1 MRVLAGALA
10 VAGLM
15 ACAELYLAGQTIDSV
30 IATEGRAPT
39 SIVDEIQD
47 PAERVAFVN
56 LLQATTDPHKLQ
68 ALARAFLN
76 QYPQSAFLG
85 FAAEKASRA
94 SFDLGDLQVGLQ
106 YARLSLKLLP
116 ENPLLLVAVADV
128 EARLQQN
135 EAAIANARDALDDFD
150 RFARPAAIS
159 KRDWPALKRRQQTTS
174 WFVIGRALINE
185 ALAKSAE
192 DRPALLAQARA
203 ALASAHDLEP
213 DDMEVV
219 YLSGLAFRY
228 SNDLPHAVVEF
239 SAAYRKGGEL
249 SNEAYEQLRTLYA
262 AARPNPPISF
272 EAFIDKLQG
281 EASPIEKRDAG
292 EIDAAPVTHP
302 GEYAGSAA
310 CKQCHTDIYRNW
322 NQSGMSRM
330 LRSYQPENVQGDF
343 GKNSQFYAGDEIA
356 YEDGKV
362 TITPGVSSTLFARM
376 TIRDGRHYFDIK
388 ESDGLWHTYP
398 VDYTIGSK
406 WQQAYAT
413 RLPNGEIHVFPI
425 QYSLIEKR
433 WLNYWKV
440 IDAPG
445 SERANPLNWE
455 KLDASTN
462 YMVNCAVC
470 HTSQLRNTR
479 GGGFDP
485 DNLAFREPGVNCE
498 MCHGPSANHVAAIH
512 SGSYSEKR
520 PLDPPV
526 EFDRISN
533 RDFVAICAQCHMQS
547 NLHAA
552 SARGELNYSTR
563 GTFFIKNPELP
574 LGEFT
579 RETFFKDGRF
589 RQTTFMVEAL
599 ERSQCF
605 RKGEANCSSCHDPH
619 SHDEPSNL
627 TSLKF
632 KDDPDRM
639 CTGCHT
645 QFQDKLRAAAHT
657 HHSPA
662 SEGSRCVSCHMPR
675 IMDALLFRARSH
687 QIDDIPNAEMTLR
700 FGQGESPNACLLCHA
715 EKTAQWTQ
723 SQLQSWKMAPQVS
736 AALGND

>member
-15 ACAELYLAGQTIDSV
+15 ACVELHLTGQTIDSLV
-30 IATEGRAPT
+30 TEESRAPRS
-39 SIVDEIQD
+39 SILDEIRD
-47 PAERVAFVN
+47 PAERAAFAN
-56 LLQATTDPHKLQ
+56 LLQVTDPHKLL

-76 QYPQSAFLG
+76 QYPQSAFLA
-85 FAAEKASRA
+85 FAAEKAARA
-94 SFDLGDLQVGLQ
+94 SFDLGDLQAGLQ
-106 YARLSLKLLP
+106 DTRLSLKLLP
-116 ENPLLLVAVADV
+116 ENPLLLVAAADV

-135 EAAIANARDALDDFD
+135 DAAIADARDALDYFD

-159 KRDWPALKRRQQTTS
+159 KRDWPALKSRQQATA
-174 WFVIGRALINE
+174 WFVIGRALVNE
-185 ALAKSAE
+185 ALAKSVE
-192 DRPALLAQARA
+192 DRPALLAQARN
-203 ALASAHDLEP
+203 ALANSNDLEP
-213 DDMEVV
+213 EDMEAV
-219 YLSGLAFRY
+219 YLSGLVYRY
-228 SNDLPHAVVEF
+228 CNDLPHAVVEF
-239 SAAYRKGGEL
+239 STVYREHGEL
-249 SNEAYEQLRTLYA
+249 SKEAYEQLQALYA
-262 AARPNPPISF
+262 ATKPTSAISF

-281 EASPIEKRDAG
+281 EASPIGKP
-292 EIDAAPVTHP
+292 AAVQTGTEPATHL
-302 GEYAGSAA
+302 GDYAGSAA
-310 CKQCHTDIYRNW
+310 CKQCHSDVYRNW
-322 NQSGMSRM
+322 SESGMSRM
-330 LRSYQPENVQGDF
+330 LRPYRPENVLGDF
-343 GKNSQFYAGDEIA
+343 EKNNQFFAGDEIV
-356 YEDGKV
+356 YEDGKL
-362 TITPGVSSTLFARM
+362 TITPGASSTLFARM
-376 TIRDGRHYFDIK
+376 TIRDGRHSFDIK
-388 ESDGLWHTYP
+388 QSDGLWHSYP

-455 KLDASTN
+455 KLDDSTN
-462 YMVNCAVC
+462 YMINCAVC
-470 HTSQLRNTR
+470 HTSQLRNAH
-479 GGGFDP
+479 GGGFDA
-485 DNLAFREPGVNCE
+485 DNLAFREPGVDCE
-498 MCHGPSANHVAAIH
+498 MCHGPSANHIAAMH
-512 SGSYSEKR
+512 SGSYADKR

-526 EFDRISN
+526 DFERINN

-547 NLHAA
+547 NLHAD

-563 GTFFIKNPELP
+563 GAFFLKNPELP

-599 ERSQCF
+599 ERSECF
-605 RKGEANCSSCHDPH
+605 RKGQVNCGSCHDPH
-619 SHDEPSNL
+619 SHDESSNV

-645 QFQDKLRAAAHT
+645 QFQDKARAAAHT
-657 HHSPA
+657 HHPAA

-687 QIDDIPNAEMTLR
+687 QIDEIPNAEMTLR
-700 FGQGESPNACLLCHA
+700 FGQSASPNACLLCHT
-715 EKTAQWTQ
+715 EKTAQWVQ
-723 SQLQSWKMAPQVS
+723 SELQDWRATR
-736 AALGND
+736 